1 MALNQVDRVWL
12 AMSKLRRRKFDECI
26 EICTDLLNENN
37 LDQAVWL
44 IKCKAL
50 TAQQYL
56 DDTEME
62 EEGVAEILLDENAT
76 ASMPRPGTSLNR
88 PKTQAGGGGANQSMR
103 PMTSSGRPLTGFA
116 RPGTGSRPTTGGQV
130 SVETAMKGNRPGT
143 SRPLTSLGRE
153 VRLGTASM
161 ATDIGGP
168 FLNVERLDLAK
179 YAKRPSLAMVLCDY
193 LVYHDRNPRKGLE
206 LAAEATVHADYKDWW
221 WKARL
226 GKCYYK
232 LGLFRDAE
240 RQLKSSLKD
249 QDMVVTTLELVKV
262 YMKLDLPNTALDL
275 LMEATE
281 KNPGESRILLGI
293 ARIHDM
299 LSDHE
304 EAVQYYKRVLHLDS
318 SNVESIASLAANHFY
333 SDQPEIALR
342 YYRRLLQ
349 MGVNNTELWNNLGL
363 SCFYASQYDMALGCF
378 ERSLTLA
385 SDENMADVWYNV
397 GQVAIGIGDLGL
409 AYQAFK
415 IGVSIDSNH
424 AECYCNLGVLE
435 LRKQNIEAA
444 RANFKTAQNLAP
456 FAYEPFYNGA
466 LIAYKLGEF
475 QEAFATCSKALEI
488 YPEHTDSK
496 ELLQILKNHFAV
508 L

>member
-1 MALNQVDRVWL
+1 
-12 AMSKLRRRKFDECI
+12 
-26 EICTDLLNENN
+26 
-37 LDQAVWL
+37 
-44 IKCKAL
+44 
-50 TAQQYL
+50 
-56 DDTEME
+56 
-62 EEGVAEILLDENAT
+62 
-76 ASMPRPGTSLNR
+76 
-88 PKTQAGGGGANQSMR
+88 
-103 PMTSSGRPLTGFA
+103 MT
-116 RPGTGSRPTTGGQV
+116 
-130 SVETAMKGNRPGT
+130 VETAMKGNRPGT
-143 SRPLTSLGRE
+143 SRPVTSLGRE
-153 VRLGTASM
+153 LRLGTASM

-168 FLNVERLDLAK
+168 FINVDRLDLAK
-179 YAKRPSLAMVLCDY
+179 YAKRPTLSMVLCEY
-193 LVYHDRNPRKGLE
+193 LVYHDRNARKGLE
-206 LAAEATVHADYKDWW
+206 LAAEATVHHEYKDWW

-232 LGLFRDAE
+232 LGLYRDAE

-249 QDMVVTTLELVKV
+249 QDMVVTVLELVKV
-262 YMKLDLPNTALDL
+262 YVKLDLPNTALDL
-275 LMEATE
+275 MTEAAARH
-281 KNPGESRILLGI
+281 PGESRLLLGI

-304 EAVQYYKRVLHLDS
+304 AAVGYYKKVLQLDS
-318 SNVESIASLAANHFY
+318 SNVEAISSLAANHFY

-378 ERSLTLA
+378 ERALA
-385 SDENMADVWYNV
+385 LAADETAADVWYNV
-397 GQVAIGIGDLGL
+397 GQVAVGIGDLGL

-415 IGVSIDSNH
+415 IGVAADGGH
-424 AECYCNLGVLE
+424 AECFCNLGVLE

-444 RANFKTAQNLAP
+444 RAAFKTAQGLAP

-475 QEAFATCSKALEI
+475 QEAHATCARALEI
-488 YPEHTDSK
+488 YPDHTDSQ